1 MGISACPGGLGHLFT
16 ATTVI
21 ITNFLKSVRK
31 KCPRV
36 PGGQIAIWKMG
47 ASSIMGLP
55 VRYDFFSGPLMLIM
69 LFFHFN
75 SVGQSIKEFWK
86 PYPSL
91 ICEPLID
98 RSSTRSIINYILGN
112 LKRIWK
118 NYSWWWPRDRS
129 FIDIQFSYQDLW
141 FSPEKWS
148 QQRGTNAQILF
159 SLLRGKYLLF
169 W

>member
-1 MGISACPGGLGHLFT
+1 MKDGFPSHLEENCPSSNGHFCLAGWFG
-16 ATTVI
+16 ALMYRHNGDF
-21 ITNFLKSVRK
+21 TNFLKSVRK

-112 LKRIWK
+112 LKRI
-118 NYSWWWPRDRS
+118 
-129 FIDIQFSYQDLW
+129 
-141 FSPEKWS
+141 
-148 QQRGTNAQILF
+148 
-159 SLLRGKYLLF
+159 
-169 W
+169 